1 MTQSEKNL
9 STFQTRV
16 RQMILRFQ
24 EVKKE
29 NKDLYAMAKNAAAL
43 EKYRHK
49 HDDREDERISAENER
64 ARERAAEP
72 KDYSV
77 KETPMPQTEV
87 QMDISF
93 DGEVPQVTAVGVG
106 MISE

>member
-1 MTQSEKNL
+1 MACRRNPCHAIIFVCNDVLCGKGDGFARNRDDAEDK
-9 STFQTRV
+9 RV
-16 RQMILRFQ
+16 S
-24 EVKKE
+24 
-29 NKDLYAMAKNAAAL
+29 AAN
-43 EKYRHK
+43 
-49 HDDREDERISAENER
+49 DEAR
-64 ARERAAEP
+64 ARETEP

-77 KETPMPQTEV
+77 EETPMPQTEV